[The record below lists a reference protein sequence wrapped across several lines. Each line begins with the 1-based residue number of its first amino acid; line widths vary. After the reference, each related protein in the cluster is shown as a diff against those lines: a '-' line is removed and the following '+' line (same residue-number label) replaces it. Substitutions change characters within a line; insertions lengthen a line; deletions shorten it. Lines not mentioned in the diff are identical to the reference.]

1 MWRLRILW
9 KDGSDSFDSAIMSI
23 FLILMYGWSA
33 YAFGQLAREAFSQED
48 GELIGWLLLVMSAMS
63 AALFFVEVL

>member
-1 MWRLRILW
+1 
-9 KDGSDSFDSAIMSI
+9 MSI